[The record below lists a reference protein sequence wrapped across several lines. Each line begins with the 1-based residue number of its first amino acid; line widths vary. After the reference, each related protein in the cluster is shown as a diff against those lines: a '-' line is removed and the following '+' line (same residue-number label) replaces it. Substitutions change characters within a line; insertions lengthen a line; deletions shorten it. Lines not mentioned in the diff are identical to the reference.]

1 VAFIKLSSGQYR
13 TVTAEQGS
21 YIWQVLNNEVEPR
34 DEQDADRISQVE
46 KVILNRHN
54 PCTPMSYLQRH
65 PDTAA
70 SDGEYAVMLGIRR

>member
-1 VAFIKLSSGQYR
+1 MAFIRLSNGKYR

-54 PCTPMSYLQRH
+54 PCTPMSYLVAN
-65 PDTAA
+65 PDIAE
-70 SDGEYAVMLGIRR
+70 SDKEYATMMGIRR